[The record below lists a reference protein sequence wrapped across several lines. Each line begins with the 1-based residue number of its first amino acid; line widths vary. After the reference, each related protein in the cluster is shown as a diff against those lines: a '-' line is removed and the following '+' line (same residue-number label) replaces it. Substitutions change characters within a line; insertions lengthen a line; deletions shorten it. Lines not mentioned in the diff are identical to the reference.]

1 MNDFKATQI
10 LMLKERVYIIDLFL
24 ETYNTRIAEL
34 SKERE
39 TCMQEITELRVT
51 PIMEA

>member
-1 MNDFKATQI
+1 MNNLPKIQ
-10 LMLKERVYIIDLFL
+10 MLKERVFVIDLFL

-39 TCMQEITELRVT
+39 KWMQEITELRVT
-51 PIMEA
+51 PIVEA

>member
-1 MNDFKATQI
+1 MDNTNQI

-39 TCMQEITELRVT
+39 KCMQEITELRMT
-51 PIMEA
+51 PIVEA